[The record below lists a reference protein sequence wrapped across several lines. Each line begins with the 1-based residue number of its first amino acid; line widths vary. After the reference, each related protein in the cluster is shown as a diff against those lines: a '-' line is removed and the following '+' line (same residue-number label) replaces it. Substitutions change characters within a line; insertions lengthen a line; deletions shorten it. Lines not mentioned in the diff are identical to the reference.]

1 MRWLFLFIASLFEAL
16 WTYSVKYLSVA
27 GLKTIRFD
35 NFYRMDG
42 TLPVL
47 LPLVGYILFGVG
59 NIFFFSMSLKS
70 LTNATAYSVWT
81 AMTIIVLKLIELL
94 YFKQKISIA
103 EFGFIMMIVVGIIGL
118 KFVAAPEKV
127 TP

>member
-1 MRWLFLFIASLFEAL
+1 MQG
-16 WTYSVKYLSVA
+16 
-27 GLKTIRFD
+27 GLPI
-35 NFYRMDG
+35 
-42 TLPVL
+42 LA
-47 LPLVGYILFGVG
+47 PLIGYILFGIG
-59 NIFFFSMSLKS
+59 NIFFFSLSLKS

-81 AMTIIVLKLIELL
+81 AMTIVVLKCIELF

-103 EFGFIMMIVVGIIGL
+103 EFGFILMIIVGIIGL

>member
-1 MRWLFLFIASLFEAL
+1 MRWLYLFIASLFEAL

-27 GLKTIRFD
+27 GLKTLRWD

-42 TLPVL
+42 ALPAL
-47 LPLVGYILFGVG
+47 LPLIGYIAFGVG
-59 NIFFFSMSLKS
+59 NIIFFSMSLKS

-81 AMTIIVLKLIELL
+81 AMTIVVLKLIELL
-94 YFKQKISIA
+94 YFKQKISVA
-103 EFGFIMMIVVGIIGL
+103 EFGFILMIIIGIVGL

>member
-1 MRWLFLFIASLFEAL
+1 LRWLYLFIASVFEAF
-16 WTYSVKYLSVA
+16 WTYSVKYLTVS
-27 GLKTIRFD
+27 GLKTLRWD

-42 TLPVL
+42 ALPAL
-47 LPLVGYILFGVG
+47 LPLIGYIAFGVG

-81 AMTIIVLKLIELL
+81 AMTIVVLKLIELL
-94 YFKQKISIA
+94 YFKQKISVA
-103 EFGFIMMIVVGIIGL
+103 EFGFIMMIIVGIIGL

>member
-81 AMTIIVLKLIELL
+81 AMTIVVLKCIELF

-103 EFGFIMMIVVGIIGL
+103 EFGFILMIIIGIIGL
-118 KFVAAPEKV
+118 KFVAAPEKA
-127 TP
+127 